1 MSDFIRRM
9 TSGTVFFRRPD
20 DEGGASLTPTEGDQL
35 EAGGT
40 PSEPAAGT
48 PAAES
53 GTAADG
59 SASGTTPS
67 EGAAAEVPPAPAAP
81 DRAQQRMN
89 QLVAERWTERRA
101 REAAEQ
107 QARLLQ
113 EQLNQTRAA
122 LQTQPQV
129 GEDGQPVQQ
138 QQQPVR
144 QVPQPDLQQMAAQI
158 AANNAFN
165 ERVAAEVARG
175 RAGHQDFDQVAAN
188 LQRFGELPR
197 TFVQAAMA
205 TGKGA
210 EVMYHLGGDIAE
222 ADRILSLEPIEQAVA
237 LAALAGSIKAPEPA
251 KKVTSAPP
259 PVTPKVGSG
268 AGRNTPSLEDNNLPI
283 ADWIKL
289 REKSLPK
296 RAGR

>member
-20 DEGGASLTPTEGDQL
+20 DEGGAAGADPAAGENL

-59 SASGTTPS
+59 SASGATPP

-113 EQLNQTRAA
+113 ERLNQVT
-122 LQTQPQV
+122 QTLQPQV
-129 GEDGQPVQQ
+129 GEDGQLLQQ

-158 AANNAFN
+158 ASNNAFN

-251 KKVTSAPP
+251 KKITSAPA
-259 PVTPKVGSG
+259 PVTPKVGGG
-268 AGRNTPSLEDNNLPI
+268 AGKNTPSLEDNNLPI

>member
-1 MSDFIRRM
+1 
-9 TSGTVFFRRPD
+9 
-20 DEGGASLTPTEGDQL
+20 
-35 EAGGT
+35 
-40 PSEPAAGT
+40 
-48 PAAES
+48 
-53 GTAADG
+53 
-59 SASGTTPS
+59 
-67 EGAAAEVPPAPAAP
+67 
-81 DRAQQRMN
+81 MN

-113 EQLNQTRAA
+113 ERLNQVT
-122 LQTQPQV
+122 QTLQPQV
-129 GEDGQPVQQ
+129 GEDGQPLQQ

-158 AANNAFN
+158 ASNNAFN

-251 KKVTSAPP
+251 KKITSAPA
-259 PVTPKVGSG
+259 PVTPKVGGG
-268 AGRNTPSLEDNNLPI
+268 AGKNTPSLSDNDLPI

>member
-1 MSDFIRRM
+1 
-9 TSGTVFFRRPD
+9 
-20 DEGGASLTPTEGDQL
+20 
-35 EAGGT
+35 
-40 PSEPAAGT
+40 
-48 PAAES
+48 
-53 GTAADG
+53 
-59 SASGTTPS
+59 
-67 EGAAAEVPPAPAAP
+67 
-81 DRAQQRMN
+81 MN

-107 QARLLQ
+107 RERLLQ
-113 EQLNQTRAA
+113 ERLAQVTQT
-122 LQTQPQV
+122 LQPQV
-129 GEDGQPVQQ
+129 DSDGQPLVPQA
-138 QQQPVR
+138 PVR

-165 ERVAAEVARG
+165 EKVAAEVARG
-175 RAGHQDFDQVAAN
+175 RGTHQDFDQVAAN

-237 LAALAGSIKAPEPA
+237 LAALAGSIKAPEPP

>member
-1 MSDFIRRM
+1 
-9 TSGTVFFRRPD
+9 
-20 DEGGASLTPTEGDQL
+20 
-35 EAGGT
+35 
-40 PSEPAAGT
+40 
-48 PAAES
+48 
-53 GTAADG
+53 
-59 SASGTTPS
+59 
-67 EGAAAEVPPAPAAP
+67 
-81 DRAQQRMN
+81 MN

-129 GEDGQPVQQ
+129 GEDGQPLQQ

-158 AANNAFN
+158 ASNNAFN
-165 ERVAAEVARG
+165 EKVAAEVARG

-237 LAALAGSIKAPEPA
+237 LASLAGSIKAPEPP

>member
-9 TSGTVFFRRPD
+9 QAGAVFFRRPD
-20 DEGGASLTPTEGDQL
+20 DEGGAASAAPAAGDQQN
-35 EAGGT
+35 AGGT
-40 PSEPAAGT
+40 PVAPDAGS

-59 SASGTTPS
+59 NVSS
-67 EGAAAEVPPAPAAP
+67 ETLPEPTAGEVPPASAAP

-113 EQLNQTRAA
+113 ERLNQVTQT

-129 GEDGQPVQQ
+129 DTDGQPQA
-138 QQQPVR
+138 QPIR
-144 QVPQPDLQQMAAQI
+144 QVAPQPDLQQMAAQI

-165 ERVAAEVARG
+165 EKVAGEIARG
-175 RAGHQDFDQVAAN
+175 RTGHQDFDQVAAN

-237 LAALAGSIKAPEPA
+237 LAALAGTIKAPEPP
-251 KKVTSAPP
+251 KKVTSAPA

>member
-1 MSDFIRRM
+1 
-9 TSGTVFFRRPD
+9 
-20 DEGGASLTPTEGDQL
+20 
-35 EAGGT
+35 
-40 PSEPAAGT
+40 
-48 PAAES
+48 
-53 GTAADG
+53 
-59 SASGTTPS
+59 
-67 EGAAAEVPPAPAAP
+67 
-81 DRAQQRMN
+81 MN

-113 EQLNQTRAA
+113 ERLNQVTQT

-129 GEDGQPVQQ
+129 DADGQPLQQ

-165 ERVAAEVARG
+165 EKVAGEVARG
-175 RAGHQDFDQVAAN
+175 RAGHQDFDQIAAN

-237 LAALAGSIKAPEPA
+237 LAALAGTIKAPEPP